1 MTVTINGTTGLA
13 TDSTSAIVEAVSL
26 NHPSSS
32 TAAITMDA
40 SNNVGING
48 SPTVPLQVNG
58 SGVYLAGIESSTAY
72 AFLGLKDSN
81 SSGTIAD
88 PQVGVGVQ
96 TNDLLFR
103 AGGAERARILS
114 SGGITFNGD
123 TAAANA
129 LSDYEEG
136 DFSPTWQQGIT
147 SPTLGA
153 AEGYYTKVG
162 NLVTFC
168 MLIYASSGTANSS
181 HMYIGG
187 LPYTS
192 SSVITPSGVILS
204 YQNGFKTNLDLT
216 FHIPRSGTTVQ
227 IYTPSTGNPFY
238 GTDATNVLKYLYLN
252 GFYYTA

>member
-1 MTVTINGTTGLA
+1 V
-13 TDSTSAIVEAVSL
+13 
-26 NHPSSS
+26 
-32 TAAITMDA
+32 DA
-40 SNNVGING
+40 SGTPASFNRTDGNAALLELKTSG
-48 SPTVPLQVNG
+48 SVRGYIGADATGSTVFY
-58 SGVYLAGIESSTAY
+58 SGAA
-72 AFLGLKDSN
+72 
-81 SSGTIAD
+81 
-88 PQVGVGVQ
+88 
-96 TNDLLFR
+96 
-103 AGGAERARILS
+103 AERLRVLS

-129 LSDYEEG
+129 LDDYEEG

-192 SSVITPSGVILS
+192 SSVITPSGVLLN
-204 YQNGFKTNLDLT
+204 YQNGFKTNLDLS
-216 FHIPRSGTTVQ
+216 FHIPRSGTV
-227 IYTPSTGNPFY
+227 IHLYTQSTGNPFY
-238 GTDATNVLKYLYLN
+238 GVDATNVLKYLYLN